1 MASSETSRLMLPAWV
16 TVCTVGVLALVSG
29 CKTGTVLGSLK
40 SGQVADVHYRRLGC
54 FSSMDRVLA
63 FSRGD
68 GGQMSVKVA
77 AAQDRSRG
85 PLPALQRPLSEEEVV
100 GVDREL
106 EHART
111 TRETGCTTS
120 KEIDFVVSDGVRELR
135 RAHLMD
141 ASCSGPEALYDLLRE
156 GTADVP
162 ANRVLQ
168 RTALARRR

>member
-1 MASSETSRLMLPAWV
+1 MASSKTLRLTFPAW
-16 TVCTVGVLALVSG
+16 TNICTVGVLALVSG
-29 CKTGTVLGSLK
+29 CRTGTVLGSLT
-40 SGQVADVHYRRLGC
+40 SGQVAEVHYRRLGC
-54 FSSMDRVLA
+54 FSSMDRALA

-68 GGQMSVKVA
+68 GGQMSVKIA

-85 PLPALQRPLSEEEVV
+85 PLPARQRPLSEEEVV

-120 KEIDFVVSDGVRELR
+120 KEIDVVVSDGGRELR
-135 RAHLMD
+135 RAHLVD

-156 GTADVP
+156 GTAAVP